1 MRKLRIFQ
9 RNGYLSLDLAAGTGE
24 MYRLRAGMDLAALAR
39 TAQPLE
45 AFVERVA
52 IDAPEGE
59 PLKLELE
66 SFVAAV
72 RGESPVAVTAADGR
86 DALAVALRIVK
97 DIERTQPAGQA
108 PAAATPSRA

>member
-24 MYRLRAGMDLAALAR
+24 MYRLRGDVDLAALAKQ
-39 TAQPLE
+39 AQPLE

-59 PLKLELE
+59 PLRLELE
-66 SFVAAV
+66 SFVAAL
-72 RGESPVAVTAADGR
+72 RGEQAVAVTGRAGR
-86 DALAVALRIVK
+86 DALAVALRIVT
-97 DIERTQPAGQA
+97 DIER
-108 PAAATPSRA
+108 SRSTVGALQQGRGA